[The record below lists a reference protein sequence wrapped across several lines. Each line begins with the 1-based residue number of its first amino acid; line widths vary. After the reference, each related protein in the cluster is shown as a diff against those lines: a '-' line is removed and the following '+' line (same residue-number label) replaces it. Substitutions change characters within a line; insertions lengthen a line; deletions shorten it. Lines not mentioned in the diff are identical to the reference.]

1 MPPCSSA
8 SGPEARCDGQ
18 GAAPGRGAAAFD
30 TSVPARQAAESRPA
44 AGAVPATLFQ
54 PCSSL
59 IYLANFKSA
68 DGFTLENLISGGI
81 DPRCA
86 ADLEKLQSRVHCIT
100 INNARLLPLAGELS
114 REPQTCLPSRTVFVL
129 YLNKFLSHFQLL
141 PLFFPGFNFPWIHI
155 SSVRILLFL
164 FLQEEKKGRRDQ
176 TKAFFLL

>member
-18 GAAPGRGAAAFD
+18 GAAPQLSTPLCPQGRQLRADLLLEPFL
-30 TSVPARQAAESRPA
+30 PPC
-44 AGAVPATLFQ
+44 FK